1 MNQHEAGDRL
11 ELNLGVLTPPASL
24 WPDRDGDGYPDALGL
39 GLRAHPA
46 LRSGRLWAALCN
58 LAARLAMHTLAFQPP
73 MMGLCRRASA
83 GCLLVMPPNRDCRP
97 AARLLRRGGGWLL
110 EGHSAAEMA
119 RLLESLALA
128 PVREPSRS
136 PAQVVLEREGLDRAA
151 GEGGEIDLAAAVP
164 PVEDDAPEAARGWPR
179 DLLSAPR
186 TFLRAAEGCPRSLIL
201 RLGLELPRRLPAR
214 LGLELVEL
222 AARAALEATEAAL
235 PLAWSGPRPHA
246 GPLLRLDP
254 GAGGE
259 ARLARGE
266 GNLLLAQG
274 PAPDLA
280 RLLAQLR
287 RLWFQ
292 SQGPGSEEL
301 EDWLAR
307 AAEAYQLVRGQGAW
321 GRWAHRL
328 ARGGRRPLP
337 PVPAGQRPR
346 VARACRVLELDPP
359 PLRRA
364 EKALVRRTTW
374 PDEARRVLKL
384 VRDLP
389 PGHGDLEG
397 LVLVSKPA
405 ARRRELA
412 RELERVLRDKGY
424 RPRLRVLN
432 AYKPGLGWLLEEVA
446 PAVPPRAV
454 RARLSARPFD
464 SGRPGQ
470 MELPSRW
477 IQEAYPG
484 PDLLALRLGWD
495 QDQVELALEP
505 GQDEVYRFQAWDAAG
520 ELVLERS
527 LSPRTSRLP
536 FLPGHPGA
544 GWVHPTC
551 ASVTLRQ
558 GEKLLLDRTLST
570 DRELFWRRFQERWL
584 PELEQRMKEMLP
596 RLRAEGGL
604 AFWEE
609 IRIEV
614 AIPETQERLGL
625 DEERLA
631 PLEALHEDL
640 YFWLLE
646 FCQVFNREQGL
657 ERTVH
662 LGRIVPVVHH
672 DPQGG
677 PWARL
682 RARPLRQ
689 VLEPGGSPPR
699 VEHLAWRRGRLVL
712 GFEGGGLS
720 SAQRHRLARVAAAW
734 GHRLEPVPGG
744 GFQWIAPPPAQTSP
758 PRLRPPRQAPP
769 QDRILSGG
777 QVRAWTRRLGALPEL
792 RTWRAGRTWQGR
804 EIWALEAHL
813 PAAGCVSVGKLRLL
827 KPTLLLNAR
836 HHANEVS
843 SSNAALAL
851 AWSLARD
858 PEKRRLLKRVSLV
871 MVPLENADGVATL
884 EELLPGAPDHKLH
897 AARFNALGVEWY
909 QYYFDPDPPFPEA
922 RVKARLFRRWLPR
935 NLMDAH
941 GVPSHEWEQPFSGY
955 LNPRYREHWIPW
967 AFVFAILP
975 YLDQPQHP
983 AGRRA
988 RELAKELARAM
999 GREEEITRQGKRIH
1013 RRYQRYALAFE
1024 PQVFKAEFV
1033 DSLLV
1038 VPPAERL
1045 DQTNFAQ
1052 RYWPLVESEVV
1063 TEVLDEVT
1071 RGRWLELCCRAHQ
1084 VVALALLERL
1094 ARTPRA
1100 ELRLRRLPHGLHLAW
1115 RR

>member
-1 MNQHEAGDRL
+1 MYQHEAGDRL
-11 ELNLGVLTPPASL
+11 ELNLGVLAPPASL
-24 WPDRDGDGYPDALGL
+24 WPDRDRDGYPDALGL
-39 GLRAHPA
+39 GLLVHPA

-58 LAARLAMHTLAFQPP
+58 LAARLAMHTLAFDPP
-73 MMGLCRRASA
+73 LARLGRRSVP
-83 GCLLVMPPNRDCRP
+83 GFLLVVPPTRACRP

-128 PVREPSRS
+128 PLGEPGEDLHL
-136 PAQVVLEREGLDRAA
+136 VLLKREGLDRAA
-151 GEGGEIDLAAAVP
+151 AGGREMALVAAPPAEAEAPATKPGWPQNLLAA
-164 PVEDDAPEAARGWPR
+164 PR
-179 DLLSAPR
+179 A
-186 TFLRAAEGCPRSLIL
+186 FLRAAEGSPRSLIL

-222 AARAALEATEAAL
+222 AARSALEATEAAL

-246 GPLLRLDP
+246 GPLLRLEP
-254 GAGGE
+254 AGAGE
-259 ARLARGE
+259 ARVTRE
-266 GNLLLAQG
+266 SGNLLLARG
-274 PAPDLA
+274 PAPALA
-280 RLLAQLR
+280 RLVAQLR
-287 RLWFQ
+287 RLWFDA
-292 SQGPGSEEL
+292 QGPGGEVL
-301 EDWLAR
+301 ENWLAR
-307 AAEAYQLVRGQGAW
+307 AAEAHQLVRGQGTW

-328 ARGGRRPLP
+328 AQGGRRPLP
-337 PVPAGQRPR
+337 PVPAGQRAR
-346 VARACRVLELDPP
+346 VASACRALGLEPP

-364 EKALVRRTTW
+364 ERPLVRRTTW
-374 PDEARRVLKL
+374 KDECRRVLQL
-384 VRDLP
+384 VQGLP
-389 PGHGDLEG
+389 PGEGAVRG

-405 ARRRELA
+405 RRRRELA
-412 RELERVLRDKGY
+412 RELEGLLRDKGY
-424 RPRLRVLN
+424 RPRLRVLG
-432 AYKPGLGWLLEEVA
+432 AYKPGLSWLLEEVA
-446 PAVPPRAV
+446 PAVPRRAV

-477 IQEAYPG
+477 IQECYPG
-484 PDLLALRLGWD
+484 PDLLARRLGWD
-495 QDQVELALEP
+495 AEQVELSLEP
-505 GQDEVYRFQAWDAAG
+505 EQEQTYRFRAWDVAG
-520 ELVLERS
+520 ELVLDRGFT
-527 LSPRTSRLP
+527 PRTSRLP
-536 FLPGHPGA
+536 FLPGRPQA

-551 ASVTLRQ
+551 ASITLLQ
-558 GEKLLLDRTLST
+558 GEQILLDQTLPS
-570 DRELFWRRFQERWL
+570 DREVFWRRFQQRWL
-584 PELEQRMKEMLP
+584 PELERRMKDMLP

-609 IRIEV
+609 LRVEV
-614 AIPETQERLGL
+614 AIPESQQRLGL

-640 YFWLLE
+640 YFGLLE
-646 FCQVFNREQGL
+646 FIQAFNQEQGL
-657 ERTVH
+657 ERSLH
-662 LGRIVPVVHH
+662 LGRIVPVVNH
-672 DPQGG
+672 DPQGD

-682 RARPLRQ
+682 TARPLRQ
-689 VLEPGGSPPR
+689 VLEPGEVSPQ
-699 VEHLAWRRGRLVL
+699 VQHLGWRRGRLVL

-720 SAQRHRLARVAAAW
+720 SARRRRLCRVAAAW
-734 GHRLEPVPGG
+734 GHRLEPGPAGD
-744 GFQWIAPPPAQTSP
+744 FLWSAPAPAQDAPRRFAPPT
-758 PRLRPPRQAPP
+758 QAPP
-769 QDRILSGG
+769 QDRILSGEEI
-777 QVRAWTRRLGALPEL
+777 RAWTRRLGALPGL
-792 RTWRAGRTWQGR
+792 RAWRAGHSWQGR
-804 EIWALEAHL
+804 EILALEAHL
-813 PAAGCVSVGKLRLL
+813 PAQGCVSLGKLRLL

-851 AWSLARD
+851 AWKLARD
-858 PEKRRLLKRVSLV
+858 PERRRLLERVNLV

-941 GVPSHEWEQPFSGY
+941 GVPSHEWEQPFAGY

-975 YLDQPQHP
+975 YLDQPDHP
-983 AGRRA
+983 AGQRA

-999 GREEEITRQGKRIH
+999 SREKEITRLGKRIH
-1013 RRYQRYALAFE
+1013 QRYRRYAMGFE
-1024 PQVFKAEFV
+1024 PQVFQAEFV

-1038 VPPAERL
+1038 VPPARRL
-1045 DQTNFAQ
+1045 GQTNFAQ

-1071 RGRWLELCCRAHQ
+1071 RGSWLELCCRAHQ
-1084 VVALALLERL
+1084 VVALALMERL
-1094 ARTPRA
+1094 ARTPPA
-1100 ELRLRRLPHGLHLAW
+1100 RLRHLRLPHGVRLAW